1 MVDNVLW
8 YALRFKP
15 AKHILMETNT
25 FLNQK
30 IFIVEDDPWY
40 GEILQYHLS
49 LNPDFEVERFE
60 SGSVFLKNLH
70 RKPDLISIDY
80 SLDDM
85 NGQQLLS
92 KIRQWNNEV
101 PVIVISGQEE
111 GERFSFEAMDEGDLA
126 SLQVL
131 HQEVAGQGKMLY
143 RRESMDGEYI
153 KGGEADEDAMRGF
166 ELVDGTPDSKD
177 KPRDP
182 KEALYNVSFEKETI
196 FFEHNKYSIDQNQDG
211 SKGSVI
217 AKKLK
222 ANPAM
227 RIEIQG
233 YASQPGTEAY
243 NLLLSQRR
251 ADELKRLLVEKYGI
265 DPGRIVPVG
274 KGEDPAVTEQEARRA
289 RIIILE

>member
-1 MVDNVLW
+1 MKGVFTYNDLPKAGVKLYIVDAEDNRIDSVTTGVDGSFKFSELTPNKAYMLKVADGMVADPNGIDV
-8 YALRFKP
+8 F
-15 AKHILMETNT
+15 
-25 FLNQK
+25 FVNQ
-30 IFIVEDDPWY
+30 EGDPVMRA
-40 GEILQYHLS
+40 G
-49 LNPDFEVERFE
+49 V
-60 SGSVFLKNLH
+60 
-70 RKPDLISIDY
+70 
-80 SLDDM
+80 
-85 NGQQLLS
+85 
-92 KIRQWNNEV
+92 
-101 PVIVISGQEE
+101 EE